1 MDPTFTFE
9 LLLIMAFSLF
19 VLGMLTTITGI
30 LILTTRVTSK
40 DLRTIANQTSRL
52 AQKGLAEEVAG
63 LVGNASSLLDA
74 MNQLVRTTAGVG
86 VFLTLFGMGMICAAG
101 WLALKLYS

>member
-1 MDPTFTFE
+1 MDPTFAFE

-19 VLGMLTTITGI
+19 VLGMLTTIIGI
-30 LILTTRVTSK
+30 LILTTRVTNK

-86 VFLTLFGMGMICAAG
+86 VFLTLFGLCLISAAC
-101 WLALKLYS
+101 WIALKIYS